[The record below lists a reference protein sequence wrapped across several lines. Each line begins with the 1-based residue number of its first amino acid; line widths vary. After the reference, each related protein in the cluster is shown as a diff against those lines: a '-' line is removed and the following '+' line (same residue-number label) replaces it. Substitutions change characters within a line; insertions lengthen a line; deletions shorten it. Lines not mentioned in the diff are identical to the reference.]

1 MMALSKNWNSR
12 KAVISK
18 SHLPL
23 LQQIAES
30 TGLESLSDAVNFLI
44 SDYRKQQ
51 QTTQLI
57 TPNSRSNND
66 DFEVEIGDDLL

>member
-18 SHLPL
+18 SHLPV

-30 TGLESLSDAVNFLI
+30 TGLESLSEAVNFLI
-44 SDYRKQQ
+44 ADYRKQQ
-51 QTTQLI
+51 KSPVPDTEK
-57 TPNSRSNND
+57 ND
-66 DFEVEIGDDLL
+66 DFGIEIGEDLL